1 MPPPDPDSLLHVEAA
16 GDAVVVRL
24 AGEAFYEE
32 NVGLVGERLF
42 RLADGLGPRALRLD
56 LAAVGF
62 LSSTG
67 LGMLWSLHK
76 RVAAAGGRLSLTRVA
91 PLVYEVFEVTQLTSR
106 LEVHR
111 AGAEDAETA

>member
-1 MPPPDPDSLLHVEAA
+1 MPTPDPDSLLHVEAA

-32 NVGLVGERLF
+32 NVGRTQEQLF
-42 RLADGLGPRALRLD
+42 RLADGLRPGALRLD

-76 RVAAAGGRLSLTRVA
+76 RVAAAGGRLSLTQVSPRVC
-91 PLVYEVFEVTQLTSR
+91 EVFEVTQLTSR
-106 LEVHR
+106 LDVHR
-111 AGAEDAETA
+111 SGAEDAETA

>member
-32 NVGLVGERLF
+32 IVGRTQEQLF

-67 LGMLWSLHK
+67 LLMLAALHR
-76 RVAAAGGRLSLTRVA
+76 RVAATGGRLSLTRVD
-91 PLVYEVFEVTQLTSR
+91 PVVYEVFKVTQLTSR
-106 LEVHR
+106 LDVHL
-111 AGAEDAETA
+111 AAAEDAEAA